1 MRLEDARTLQALADA
16 RYKARQ
22 QRFQALLQRENAV
35 RADLR
40 KLDAQ
45 ARSSETRLNDDM
57 RSIGGDV
64 IWQAWLGKSKRA
76 LNMQLA
82 LILAEK
88 DQHLHQVRQAY
99 GKVLASEYIVKDMLG
114 QQRADRRKAC
124 LDRAIDMSLANQTRS
139 RSS

>member
-45 ARSSETRLNDDM
+45 AKSSEPTLNDDM

-99 GKVLASEYIVKDMLG
+99 GKVLASEYIVKRMLDR
-114 QQRADRRKAC
+114 QSEDRRKAF
-124 LDRAIDMSLANQTRS
+124 LERAIDMSLANQGRN